1 MTDFSPA
8 AQAVL
13 DDYWEA
19 FNAPLEGAVPRIASS
34 PERTLGLPLQGQGIP
49 CRRRRPASTGSA
61 RSLDRLVLVV
71 I

>member
-1 MTDFSPA
+1 MTDLSPA
-8 AQAVL
+8 TQAML

-49 CRRRRPASTGSA
+49 CRRRRPASTGSVY
-61 RSLDRLVLVV
+61 SSGHPHLVV
-71 I
+71 S